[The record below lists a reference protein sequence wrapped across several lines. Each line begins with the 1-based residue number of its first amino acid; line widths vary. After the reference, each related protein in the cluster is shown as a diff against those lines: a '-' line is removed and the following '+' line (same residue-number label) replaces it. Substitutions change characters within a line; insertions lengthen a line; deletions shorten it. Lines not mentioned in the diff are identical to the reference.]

1 MKAAQWVRLVVLSF
15 AVMSVAGLIAV
26 LACGPSAPSAPPNG
40 AGNVSD
46 SVSLPTEV
54 PFMLPQSG
62 DGGNGEPTAEPTEEP
77 TPTQYVPPT
86 VRPSE
91 CKGSGSSMYC
101 PPDGDP
107 KVGTRVRGHYN
118 RAMNQNV
125 ARGVRGDAREFPEL
139 PVIITT
145 HTSDAV
151 DDVVEFLEANGV
163 LVGRWVYR
171 YPGDDYGVL
180 AVTMDLSLI
189 PELVALAGV
198 RRIKKDLSHLDDGR
212 PDPPETIVE
221 SDLQFRYF
229 TVLRENK
236 RRGYSGDEA
245 LPYPVVRIL
254 IETGTASAVEPVLEY
269 LRTNGGRDIVSSKV
283 KVGQGDLD
291 GSGTVEVDL
300 NLMWMPGIMW
310 IPDVDEISEVETT
323 LKGTGDGE
331 PASRRGAGRGVAQPA
346 FTSTATATSSAP
358 AELTQADQW
367 HRAGYTGAGVQVAVL
382 DSGFNGFKTNVLPML
397 SEPVHYLCFS
407 GGIHPPSQGILLL
420 NGKEDRLD
428 TGTGGGFSDCEIA
441 VGHGTAVV
449 ASLLEIAP
457 DVELYVSNASKGDQ
471 VVAVRW
477 LKGETLG
484 SLPRSVVDGVT
495 PVDRFDVKVINHSGG
510 SRWDGPGDGTSPFD
524 EHNNRSLLNIVDD
537 VVADGV
543 LWVNAA
549 GNHGAVTWFKYDPR
563 FTSGASRLLDFS
575 GSGTIGGSGT
585 TCNSVY
591 LKTGEYYVFQLRWW
605 DLWPGADT
613 DLDLLLYPASGSVD
627 NPLGESDGVDG
638 GTDIQSGSDGSGEE
652 DPHYAREVLEVESGR
667 LTSGY
672 YCLAVK
678 LNSGSDANS
687 GSGSR
692 SVTEPPS
699 EVLPSPVAGL
709 DWVQLQVW
717 KGAETNFLSSRT
729 NVGSLTNPAE
739 SDNDGMLSVGFVYPA
754 DGGVDRR
761 SARGPAPWERNRQA
775 LDLVSDGTH
784 PFAPRVQAAAGSSGA
799 APRVAGLASLVI
811 QALGDRDE
819 FDEPSEIAQYM
830 KEYGSTVLD
839 CVHDWGCGFAILPP
853 LDLPENVMLE
863 ATSGICGRPFP
874 DNVGVTFDRVA
885 SKNPDVAVP
894 YYVEARKVG
903 DADADSLDLA
913 GISSNNRNVVHLP
926 GRETYV
932 ASVRTCLPGVSG
944 EPVCGKASISSNEL
958 LVPREVCRPA
968 HFDLIPGQGIMT
980 LRWDAQ
986 LGAVEYVVER
996 VVDGVGVEDSGDEVT
1011 DQHYVFTDVPSF
1023 VWQSYRVRAVGLSGE
1038 SSWSNTLRDHTGNY
1052 LGFVLTPRLFQEYPF
1067 RNRLGEYDAV
1077 FGWLYGG
1084 GAALQEV
1091 QVREVGTEAWTV
1103 LSSDPEVARDGPRVI
1118 FTREVYQGG
1127 NFGSSNMY
1135 GVLTGLVPGTEYQ
1148 IRVRGVNGDRVS
1160 AWTGTENFNT
1170 SGRRPAEGTDRPPVP
1185 AVLQVM
1191 ANASDPFSRVVLG
1204 WDAADGGYLHE
1215 IRIMGGGLST
1225 WGRLPHQPSGW
1236 SSEYS
1241 VLYPTDGQAFI
1252 TGLIPGTEYRF
1263 AVRAAEER
1271 DSSIDLDHSS
1281 WSNVV
1286 SLTTPGVR
1294 PATAPGAA
1302 TAPLLKAPAKD
1313 LMAVVN
1319 GTTVDLSWTVATNPN
1334 YVRQVLLRRVF
1345 GVNPIQW
1352 TEIDVGLNDT
1362 TYSDTGLTGGV
1373 TYRYRV
1379 RSYKQLVGGNY
1390 GESGHAEAVI
1400 P

>member
-1 MKAAQWVRLVVLSF
+1 MKAPQWVRLVVLAF
-15 AVMSVAGLIAV
+15 AVMSVAGVMAV
-26 LACGPSAPSAPPNG
+26 MACGPAAPAAPTNG

-46 SVSLPTEV
+46 SVSVPTEA
-54 PFMLPQSG
+54 PFVVPQSG

-77 TPTQYVPPT
+77 TDEPTAEPTEEPTYEPTEEPSATQYVPPT
-86 VRPSE
+86 ADPSE
-91 CKGSGSSMYC
+91 CKGTGSSMYC

-118 RAMNQNV
+118 RAMNQNA

-163 LVGRWVYR
+163 PVGRWVYR

-198 RRIKKDLSHLDDGR
+198 KRIKKDLSHLDDGR
-212 PDPPETIVE
+212 PDPVETIVA
-221 SDLQFRYF
+221 SDLQFRYS
-229 TVLRENK
+229 TVVGENR
-236 RRGYSGDEA
+236 RRGKRGDEA

-254 IETGTASAVEPVLEY
+254 IETGTASAVDPVLEY
-269 LRTNGGRDIVSSKV
+269 LRTNGGRNIVSSKV
-283 KVGQGDLD
+283 KAGQGDLD

-300 NLMWMPGIMW
+300 NLIWMPGLMW
-310 IPDVDEISEVETT
+310 IPDVDGISEVETT

-331 PASRRGAGRGVAQPA
+331 PASRRDAGRSVAQLA

-358 AELTQADQW
+358 AELTHADQW

-382 DSGFNGFKTNVLPML
+382 DSGFNGFKKNVLSML

-428 TGTGGGFSDCEIA
+428 TGTGGGFSDCEIDL
-441 VGHGTAVV
+441 GHGTAVV

-457 DVELYVSNASKGDQ
+457 DVELYVSNASKRDK

-484 SLPRSVVDGVT
+484 SLPRSVEDGVT
-495 PVDRFDVKVINHSGG
+495 PIDQFDVKVINHSAG

-543 LWVNAA
+543 LWVNSA
-549 GNHGAVTWFKYDPR
+549 GNHGAVTWFKYDPT
-563 FTSGASRLLDFS
+563 FTFGASRLLHFG

-591 LKTGEYYVFQLRWW
+591 LKTGKDYAFQLRWW
-605 DLWPGADT
+605 DFSPGADT

-652 DPHYAREVLEVESGR
+652 DAHYAREFLEVKLGN

-717 KGAETNFLSSRT
+717 KGPENNLLSSRT
-729 NVGSLTNPAE
+729 NMGSLTNPAE

-754 DGGVDRR
+754 GGGVDRR
-761 SARGPAPWERNRQA
+761 SSRGPAPWERNRQA

-784 PFAPRVQAAAGSSGA
+784 PFAPHVQAAAGSSGA
-799 APRVAGLASLVI
+799 APRVAGLAALVI

-819 FDEPSEIAQYM
+819 FDSPAEIAQYM
-830 KEYGSTVLD
+830 KEYGSTRLD

-853 LDLPENVMLE
+853 LDPPENLMLE
-863 ATSGICGRPFP
+863 ATSGVCIRPFP

-885 SKNPDVAVP
+885 SRNPDVAVP
-894 YYVEARKVG
+894 YYFVEARRVG

-913 GISSNNRNVVHLP
+913 GSSSNNRNFVHLP
-926 GRETYV
+926 GERRMWLMF
-932 ASVRTCLPGVSG
+932 AR
-944 EPVCGKASISSNEL
+944 VC
-958 LVPREVCRPA
+958 
-968 HFDLIPGQGIMT
+968 
-980 LRWDAQ
+980 
-986 LGAVEYVVER
+986 
-996 VVDGVGVEDSGDEVT
+996 
-1011 DQHYVFTDVPSF
+1011 
-1023 VWQSYRVRAVGLSGE
+1023 
-1038 SSWSNTLRDHTGNY
+1038 
-1052 LGFVLTPRLFQEYPF
+1052 
-1067 RNRLGEYDAV
+1067 
-1077 FGWLYGG
+1077 
-1084 GAALQEV
+1084 
-1091 QVREVGTEAWTV
+1091 
-1103 LSSDPEVARDGPRVI
+1103 
-1118 FTREVYQGG
+1118 
-1127 NFGSSNMY
+1127 
-1135 GVLTGLVPGTEYQ
+1135 
-1148 IRVRGVNGDRVS
+1148 
-1160 AWTGTENFNT
+1160 
-1170 SGRRPAEGTDRPPVP
+1170 
-1185 AVLQVM
+1185 
-1191 ANASDPFSRVVLG
+1191 
-1204 WDAADGGYLHE
+1204 
-1215 IRIMGGGLST
+1215 
-1225 WGRLPHQPSGW
+1225 
-1236 SSEYS
+1236 
-1241 VLYPTDGQAFI
+1241 QAFQVS
-1252 TGLIPGTEYRF
+1252 RF
-1263 AVRAAEER
+1263 A
-1271 DSSIDLDHSS
+1271 
-1281 WSNVV
+1281 
-1286 SLTTPGVR
+1286 G
-1294 PATAPGAA
+1294 
-1302 TAPLLKAPAKD
+1302 
-1313 LMAVVN
+1313 
-1319 GTTVDLSWTVATNPN
+1319 
-1334 YVRQVLLRRVF
+1334 
-1345 GVNPIQW
+1345 
-1352 TEIDVGLNDT
+1352 
-1362 TYSDTGLTGGV
+1362 
-1373 TYRYRV
+1373 
-1379 RSYKQLVGGNY
+1379 RSACCPTSCRFLARSAGRFTL
-1390 GESGHAEAVI
+1390 I
-1400 P
+1400 